1 MATVSNLYI
10 DQGSDYS
17 SIITINNQNGTPV
30 NLTGATVAA
39 QFRKS
44 YNSSSFTN
52 FDVSVYNALAGQIR
66 LRLSASVSSAVPAG
80 RYLYDIETT
89 SNNNNEKKRVLE
101 GIVVLSPEITR

>member
-1 MATVSNLYI
+1 MAAISNLYI
-10 DQGSDYS
+10 DQGSEYS
-17 SIITINNQNGTPV
+17 SIITVNNQNGTPI

-52 FDVSVYNALAGQIR
+52 FTVTVHDALLGRIR
-66 LRLSASVSSAVPAG
+66 LRLPADVSSAVSAG

-89 SNNNNEKKRVLE
+89 SINGEKRRVLE
-101 GIVVLSPEITR
+101 GIVVISPEITR